1 MLAFLRHLEGGSP
14 FVSSK
19 QLAAE
24 LEDGELAALRGA
36 GILRA
41 ASPLTTVPC
50 DVKGKQCFRNVTRE
64 GIGICKDGKR
74 TCADVKVDPAD
85 IAQEEISPS
94 DLVRALRVLYAAEP
108 RGLTTPGAFANDRPL
123 SVGWQAGDKPERQV
137 VLATSAQ
144 ASHLA
149 LSHARPMLVLVPTAR
164 VLTPA
169 LRAQHGPGAFTRVE
183 VLAETLVVRGQKLAR
198 QDAGDPPA
206 STRARAPVSS
216 RGAPASPPAAA
227 VKARPK
233 GLPAMVLRIQGA
245 KKWRDVQLYLV
256 DGHTLRVDV
265 AGEARRCTYV
275 DFGLA
280 HAKNRK
286 PLKEWLVLAAVC
298 EGGGSFQWRP
308 FGDHPAVQ
316 KVVSRL
322 RARLKAIFGLRETP
336 FAQFSFHHGW
346 RARFRAY
353 PEPPEPKPFVPRK
366 VEK

>member
-1 MLAFLRHLEGGSP
+1 MLAFLRHVEGGTP

-24 LEDGELAALRGA
+24 VDVEALAALRGA
-36 GILRA
+36 GILRD
-41 ASPLTTVPC
+41 ASSMTTVPC

-64 GIGICKDGKR
+64 GMGICRDGKR

-108 RGLTTPGAFANDRPL
+108 RGLTTPGAFANDRPI
-123 SVGWQAGDKPERQV
+123 SVGWQPGDKPERQV

-144 ASHLA
+144 AAQLA
-149 LSHARPMLVLVPTAR
+149 LAHARPMLVLVPTAR
-164 VLTPA
+164 VLTA
-169 LRAQHGPGAFTRVE
+169 AVRAQHGPGAFTRVE

-206 STRARAPVSS
+206 STRTRAPVSS
-216 RGAPASPPAAA
+216 RTAP
-227 VKARPK
+227 VKERPK
-233 GLPAMVLRIQGA
+233 GLPAMVLRIAGA

-353 PEPPEPKPFVPRK
+353 PEPPEPQPFRPRRVDK
-366 VEK
+366 